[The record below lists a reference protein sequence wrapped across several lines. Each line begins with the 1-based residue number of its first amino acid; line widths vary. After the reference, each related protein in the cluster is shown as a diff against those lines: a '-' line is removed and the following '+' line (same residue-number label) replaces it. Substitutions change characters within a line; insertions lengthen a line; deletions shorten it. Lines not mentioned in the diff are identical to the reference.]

1 MKKRVL
7 SMIVCMAIML
17 GCMDTIVFGYSFSSL
32 NEIEDGVY
40 IIVSAID
47 ENMVLDISGQSKDD
61 GGNVHLWARH
71 SGNSQKFSIS
81 KNGDYYSIVNVNS
94 GKALCIKGDSNKS
107 GANVHQWRI
116 HSGDSQKWKFEFK
129 SGGYVKIKSKLGNYL
144 DASDGKSENGTNIQ
158 VYKSNDTDAQ
168 RWLLLKCP
176 EKNSGKTPAEQAKN
190 DLISLYEYE
199 INDTVRLYLM
209 MNEFME
215 ADKFKFYSS
224 AIKQGI
230 SSAVSILLKPFSNGK
245 NGFAVVEELN
255 DDADKKASIIFANTL
270 SQTEAEFFSDFGS
283 TVKYGKNFSN
293 VAKSANTLNE
303 MFNKSKNTAEDKEK
317 VIEEFVAMLQKDFPG
332 LVKEEKAKEVLQK
345 MSNTD
350 FLKFFDKTIDIA
362 DFCNNLMMYTS
373 IYSTDIEIC
382 KEYMQRCPGT
392 DSFIYIKLKDI
403 VERLE
408 KNYVEFLLDE
418 FLVEEGIK
426 KIDKGLWKIIA
437 ANPYG
442 LHAKNVLSL
451 IDTANMVVFD
461 YIVKA
466 PSYSSMNLDL
476 ALYNYRNMFDNSFIT
491 KERIQ
496 NLKSTYSPD
505 SAIEFAKDFLVLV
518 NITNELLENSKS
530 FAKYNKKFGT
540 AFVNLQIAK
549 CETLKEKIL
558 SYVEIIEK
566 DKTTEKA
573 ETNII
578 VPGTMTVSASKSNYT
593 TKENVVLNWTSSS
606 NATEYGLTV
615 KRVEDGKTI
624 FNSRL
629 NGSSKNLGCLEAGT
643 YTYVMRGHN
652 ANGKGPLTSVKQF
665 TVEASNKNNIPEG
678 NGDGYLYKSLDK
690 DTSKPDFPGK
700 WIRTSAS
707 TSGTVIGSIPYGEIA
722 VGTKFS
728 SDGKWVYVNYKNVE
742 GWVMLTSDIFPYQG
756 IYTCPVVTFN
766 ANGGSVTTSN
776 KKVFINTP
784 YGTLPTPERN
794 NYIFDGWY
802 TSSNGGTKITSSTN
816 VTLTA
821 NQTLYAHWIEE
832 EKDDETAKLTITFDP
847 MGGKVSPASKK
858 GEFNTPYGSLPTPTR
873 NGYVFLGWYTVKGG
887 GGNEVTSTHYVMRNY
902 DHTLY
907 AHWDVSDDQT
917 CIITYN
923 ANGGIEPPSPQTVNE
938 GERVTISN
946 EKLSRS
952 GYEFLGWSKNAS
964 SNKADYTPG
973 QKVTINED
981 ITLYAVWKAKDE
993 SFVLTIGDTKANV
1006 FGQIKYN
1013 DVAPIIE
1020 NNRTM
1025 LPARFIAENLGADVE
1040 WIDKTRC
1047 VLITKEDT
1055 EIEIFIGNEYAKV
1068 NGKKYKL
1075 DSPAFIRDNRTYTP
1089 VRFICENLGANV
1101 EWNDKENSVKITL
1114 IKCSVCGS
1122 TNHTEHIASD
1132 GWEESLPAFVKNNQ
1146 DDYIIEKRTEYLYE
1160 TRETTTSDKNKK
1172 SGWTL
1177 YDTKTSEG
1185 SWSKWQEQKVTE
1197 TSTRIVE
1204 TREVKATYK
1213 TQYNYGAY
1221 VTKAG
1226 THKPCLHLTD
1236 SSQEVWTGWLDY
1248 ELPIKY
1254 SPDDVKGWYCATCAS
1269 KVDSSRAGGKII
1281 NVKDKGGNKYFW
1293 YTYYQNNA
1301 TDNKNEFY
1309 WKNERVVED
1318 TPSHTEYRYKNIE
1331 NVYYFER
1338 WTEGEWTS
1346 KKKSEN
1352 SNCRLVDTRT
1362 VYKYESR

>member
-1 MKKRVL
+1 MKKILSVALTIVTILSNLSVL
-7 SMIVCMAIML
+7 SFAKEANVDADLGKEIVLCYLENA
-17 GCMDTIVFGYSFSSL
+17 GCSSL
-32 NEIEDGVY
+32 SAVY
-40 IIVSAID
+40 SEYVYTSDFTKSAIKFG
-47 ENMVLDISGQSKDD
+47 LDIGSSPSKAIQYLKDSD
-61 GGNVHLWARH
+61 AYNNKLDLKYTDAANAAFLKAFGAAEVEFASIESAGLDFISELGSVSSSVNKLSKIDYDSLFA
-71 SGNSQKFSIS
+71 GLDNNYNSADTKYI
-81 KNGDYYSIVNVNS
+81 K
-94 GKALCIKGDSNKS
+94 KALDEVFPKLKTIYPNLNKS
-107 GANVHQWRI
+107 GTLEKIYKKV
-116 HSGDSQKWKFEFK
+116 GD
-129 SGGYVKIKSKLGNYL
+129 
-144 DASDGKSENGTNIQ
+144 TNI
-158 VYKSNDTDAQ
+158 
-168 RWLLLKCP
+168 LK
-176 EKNSGKTPAEQAKN
+176 A
-190 DLISLYEYE
+190 ISK
-199 INDTVRLYLM
+199 
-209 MNEFME
+209 F
-215 ADKFKFYSS
+215 AD
-224 AIKQGI
+224 I
-230 SSAVSILLKPFSNGK
+230 
-245 NGFAVVEELN
+245 
-255 DDADKKASIIFANTL
+255 
-270 SQTEAEFFSDFGS
+270 
-283 TVKYGKNFSN
+283 
-293 VAKSANTLNE
+293 
-303 MFNKSKNTAEDKEK
+303 
-317 VIEEFVAMLQKDFPG
+317 
-332 LVKEEKAKEVLQK
+332 
-345 MSNTD
+345 TD
-350 FLKFFDKTIDIA
+350 FLYKF
-362 DFCNNLMMYTS
+362 MVH
-373 IYSTDIEIC
+373 IETY
-382 KEYMQRCPGT
+382 EAN
-392 DSFIYIKLKDI
+392 
-403 VERLE
+403 LE
-408 KNYVEFLLDE
+408 KINSLLEIVDHNSTLGKGLIRMRGQYDDGILDFFSNPQCVEKIDNLISGEIIKAISVGSYGSLVTTTMSVVNVANKIIFDSILKTPDVSTAYTYNILQMYVADYSDILLDKVQP
-418 FLVEEGIK
+418 LVVSQNYTDFDLLVDISTQSITYFTLFNSVLE
-426 KIDKGLWKIIA
+426 
-437 ANPYG
+437 YG
-442 LHAKNVLSL
+442 KQ
-451 IDTANMVVFD
+451 I
-461 YIVKA
+461 
-466 PSYSSMNLDL
+466 
-476 ALYNYRNMFDNSFIT
+476 
-491 KERIQ
+491 
-496 NLKSTYSPD
+496 
-505 SAIEFAKDFLVLV
+505 
-518 NITNELLENSKS
+518 
-530 FAKYNKKFGT
+530 AKYNDEYDVSFING
-540 AFVNLQIAK
+540 
-549 CETLKEKIL
+549 E
-558 SYVEIIEK
+558 IEK
-566 DKTTEKA
+566 NNKCIEKFIDYLEELASSKKDSTETKK
-573 ETNII
+573 

-593 TKENVVLNWTSSS
+593 TKENVVLSWTSSS
-606 NATEYGLTV
+606 NAKEYGLTV

-652 ANGKGPLTSVKQF
+652 ANGKGPLTPVKQF

-678 NGDGYLYKSLDK
+678 NGDCYLYKSLDK

-707 TSGTVIGSIPYGEIA
+707 TSGTVIGSIPYGEMA

-742 GWVMLTSDIFPYQG
+742 GWVMLTNDIFPYQG
-756 IYTCPVVTFN
+756 IYTCPIVTFN
-766 ANGGSVTTSN
+766 ANGGSVTISN

-784 YGTLPTPERN
+784 YGTLPTPVRN
-794 NYIFDGWY
+794 GYIFDGWY

-816 VTLTA
+816 VTLAA
-821 NQTLYAHWIEE
+821 NQTLYAHWVKYKEDEE
-832 EKDDETAKLTITFDP
+832 ETAKLTITFDP
-847 MGGKVSPASKK
+847 MGGKVSPTSKK

-952 GYEFLGWSKNAS
+952 GYEFLGWAKKAS

-1025 LPARFIAENLGADVE
+1025 LPARFIAENLGAEVE
-1040 WIDKTRC
+1040 WIDKTHC
-1047 VLITKEDT
+1047 VLITREDT

-1089 VRFICENLGANV
+1089 VRFICENLGADV
-1101 EWNDKENSVKITL
+1101 EWNSKERSVKITL
-1114 IKCSVCGS
+1114 VKCSVCGS
-1122 TNHTEHIASD
+1122 TNHTEHIESD
-1132 GWEESLPAFVKNNQ
+1132 GWEESLPSFVKNNQ

-1338 WTEGEWTS
+1338 WTEGEWTT